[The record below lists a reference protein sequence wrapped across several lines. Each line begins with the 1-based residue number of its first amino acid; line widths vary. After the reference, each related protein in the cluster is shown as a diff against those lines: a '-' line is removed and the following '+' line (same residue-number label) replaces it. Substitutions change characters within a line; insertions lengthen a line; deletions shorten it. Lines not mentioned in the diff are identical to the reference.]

1 MIVPMKKVTILCLD
15 SDQAQAVSTLQDMG
29 LIHVEPLQPPDNSEV
44 TAIHARRDAVVAAQT
59 ILHFWGGSQ
68 SESSPTHPP
77 ENLNAIAD
85 RVRSLDLEYRELTIQ
100 IEASR
105 TEIAKWEPF
114 GHFNLRQIQE
124 LSQSGI
130 RIRLLFIPGKKT
142 PVFPNSVQVTLL
154 KVTADGFFVAAAVL
168 DDQPIEGIEYP
179 LPTRSLRELEDH
191 LAQLKLR
198 VVDIETELRALSHR
212 LPLLDKFRLEIE
224 DQVRF
229 EDAWAGMKTS
239 GRIVCL
245 KGYCPEDAVP
255 TLIQTAMARGWAI
268 RTEDPQTD
276 DPVPTLVRNPVWI
289 RPIRFLFELIGITP
303 GYHEVDISAAFLGF
317 YSLFFAMLVGDAG
330 YGALFLTI
338 TLIVKFTVKNAPRD
352 LIRLLTILSV
362 STIVWGILSGNYFG
376 ITPLPGPLS
385 NLRLKWL
392 ADEHHVMQLCFL
404 IGSIHLTL
412 AHLWN
417 LFRSWRQPALLAQL
431 GWIGMTWTMYFMAC
445 NLILDKLLPAF
456 VGPLFIISLGLVV
469 LFMTPLKVMKTE
481 WYNHIMLPLSV
492 IGAFGDVVS
501 YVRLFAV
508 ASAGTAISMAF
519 NEMAVGNG
527 IHSFGSGLMAA
538 IILFLAHSLNIL
550 LCALA
555 VIVHGV
561 RLNTLEFSGHLGM
574 QWTGTQY
581 TPLARG
587 SSAPKPA
594 SESVP
599 S

>member
-1 MIVPMKKVTILCLD
+1 MIVPMKKVTMLCLD
-15 SDQAQAVSTLQDMG
+15 SDQAQTVSTLQDMG
-29 LIHVEPLQPPDNSEV
+29 LLHVEPLQPPENSDV
-44 TAIHARRDAVVAAQT
+44 SAIRALRDGVAGALA
-59 ILHFWGGSQ
+59 ILPRWASPQ
-68 SESSPTHPP
+68 SEPSSAPAS
-77 ENLNAIAD
+77 ESLIAVTD
-85 RVRSLDLEYRELTIQ
+85 RVRSLDLEHRELTNQ
-100 IEASR
+100 LDAAR

-114 GHFNLRQIQE
+114 GHFDLRQIQA
-124 LSQSGI
+124 LSHNGI
-130 RIRLLFIPGKKT
+130 RVKLFFFPGKTT
-142 PVFPNSVQVTLL
+142 PVFPESLQVTLL
-154 KVTADGFFVAAAVL
+154 KKTADGFFAAVIAL
-168 DDQPIEGIEYP
+168 DDQSIEGIEYP
-179 LPTRSLRELEDH
+179 LPNQSLRELEVH
-191 LAQLKLR
+191 LSQLKLR
-198 VVDIETELRALSHR
+198 VADIETELRALSHR
-212 LPLLDKFRLEIE
+212 LPLLVKFRLEIE
-224 DQVRF
+224 DQVQF
-229 EDAWAGMKTS
+229 EDARAGMKTS
-239 GRIVCL
+239 GRLVCL

-255 TLIQTAMARGWAI
+255 ALNQSARIKGWAI
-268 RTEDPQTD
+268 RAEDPQVD

-338 TLIVKFTVKNAPRD
+338 TLIVKFSVKTAPKD
-352 LIRLLTILSV
+352 LIRLLSILSIC
-362 STIVWGILSGNYFG
+362 TIIWGILTGSYFG
-376 ITPLPGPLS
+376 IANLPGPLS
-385 NLRLKWL
+385 DLRIKWL
-392 ADEHHVMQLCFL
+392 ADEHNVMQLCFL
-404 IGSIHLTL
+404 IGSLHLTL

-456 VGPLFIISLGLVV
+456 VAPLFVISLALVV

-527 IHSFGSGLMAA
+527 IHSLGTGLLAA

-581 TPLARG
+581 KPLARG
-587 SSAPKPA
+587 SSPKPA
-594 SESVP
+594 AGSIP